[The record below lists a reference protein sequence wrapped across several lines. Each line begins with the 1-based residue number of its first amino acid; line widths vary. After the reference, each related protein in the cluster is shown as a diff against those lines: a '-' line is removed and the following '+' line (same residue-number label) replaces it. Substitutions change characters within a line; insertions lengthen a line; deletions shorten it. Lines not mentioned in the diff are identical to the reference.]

1 VAGQDHRFD
10 YGKGEAIAGFTQS
23 TFLAGAAVVLAL
35 QSLERLFFPH
45 PTASLNIG
53 AWGDMTAARP
63 LRIAFV
69 SSSAR
74 FSGL

>member
-45 PTASLNIG
+45 PTASLNM
-53 AWGDMTAARP
+53 ACAAERN
-63 LRIAFV
+63 RKVA
-69 SSSAR
+69 
-74 FSGL
+74 